1 MDNNNLEKNI
11 SVNNKEC
18 SIFSLKMLEGAYKT
32 NIERLPFSI
41 RILLEGIIRNRHKV
55 SDFENTLTYLANWK
69 PVEAQ
74 RKPIPFMPGRVLLQ
88 DFTGVP
94 VIVDLAAMRSAME
107 DIGGDPSV
115 INPVV
120 PVDLVVDHSVQVD
133 YFRTQDSLA
142 KNAELEFER
151 NYERYKFLN
160 WGQKAFDNL
169 RIIPPATGIVHQ
181 VNLEYLSS
189 VVLTKQEGD
198 ATVAFPDTLVGTDS
212 HTTMINGL
220 GVVGWGVGGIEA
232 IAAML
237 AQPIDILT
245 PDVYGFELTGSL
257 PDGSTPT
264 DLTLTITRMLREKG
278 VVGKFVEFYG
288 PGLNSLTLADRAMIS
303 NMTPEN
309 GATLTY
315 FPVDNKTLD
324 YLKLSGRPQELID
337 LVEAY
342 YKEQLLFREDNSVTP
357 EYSDTLHLDLS
368 TIEPSLSGP
377 KRPQDQVAMKDLKKQ
392 FRSVIKQ
399 PKLKGG
405 YDIQGPESERTV
417 QLHYKNNDYTL
428 SHGSVLIAAITS
440 CTNTSNPFVMIAAG
454 LLAKNAVNRG
464 LKVKPYIK
472 TSLAPGSK
480 VVTNYLNKAGLSK
493 YLDELGFNLVGYGCT
508 TCIGNSGPL
517 PEEVKKAIDNSGIV
531 TAAVI
536 SGNRNFEGRVHADIL
551 ANYLASPPLV
561 VAFAL
566 AGTVDTDLTNE
577 PLGINAEGE
586 PIYLKDI
593 WPTPQD
599 VIEIIYQYVT
609 PEMFSDNYASLL
621 TGNEV
626 WNRINTDA
634 TPTYDWDADSSYIQ
648 KPPYF
653 NDFSE
658 TLPDIKDIR
667 NARVLAL
674 LGDSITTDHI
684 SPAGAIIKNGA
695 AGKYLTSLGIEVKD
709 YNSYG
714 SRRGNDQV
722 MTRGTFGNIRLKN
735 QLTPEREGSYTLFF
749 PDEEVMPIFDAAM
762 LYKSKNI
769 PLIVLAGKDYGT
781 GSSRDWAAKGPSLL
795 GVKAIIAE
803 SFERIH
809 RSNLIGMGILPLQFK
824 DDENAAS
831 LGLTGHEVFD
841 ISGLEKIDSTR
852 PVISIK
858 ATRPDKTTMTF
869 DTIVR
874 LDTKLELEYFK
885 NGGILQT
892 ILREHL

>member
-1 MDNNNLEKNI
+1 ML
-11 SVNNKEC
+11 KE
-18 SIFSLKMLEGAYKT
+18 AYKI

-41 RILLEGIIRNRHKV
+41 RILLEGILRNRSKV
-55 SDFENTLTYLANWK
+55 SDFENTLAYLANWK
-69 PVEAQ
+69 PVEIQ

-94 VIVDLAAMRSAME
+94 VIIDLAAMRSAME
-107 DIGGDPSV
+107 DIGSDPSV

-133 YFRTQDSLA
+133 YFGTPDSLA
-142 KNAELEFER
+142 KNAKLEFER

-169 RIIPPATGIVHQ
+169 RIIPPATGIIHQ

-189 VVLTKQEGD
+189 VVLTKQDGNE
-198 ATVAFPDTLVGTDS
+198 TVVYPDTLVGTDS

-245 PDVYGFELTGSL
+245 PDVFGFELTGSL
-257 PDGSTPT
+257 PNGSTPT
-264 DLTLTITRMLREKG
+264 DLTLTVTRMLREKG

-288 PGLNSLTLADRAMIS
+288 PGLSNLTLADRAMIS

-309 GATLTY
+309 GATLTF

-324 YLKLSGRPQELID
+324 YLTLSGRSQELID

-342 YKEQLLFREDNSVTP
+342 FKEQLLFREDNSVTP

-377 KRPQDQVAMKDLKKQ
+377 KRPQDQVTMKDLKKQ
-392 FRSVIKQ
+392 FRSVIKL

-405 YDIQGPESERTV
+405 YDIQQPENERTV
-417 QLHYKNNDYTL
+417 QLHYGDKDFTL

-454 LLAKNAVNRG
+454 LLAKNAVNSG
-464 LKVKPYIK
+464 LNVKPYIK

-480 VVTNYLNKAGLSK
+480 VVTNYLNNAGLSK

-536 SGNRNFEGRVHADIL
+536 SGNRNFEGRIHADIL

-566 AGTVDTDLTNE
+566 AGTVDIDLSNE
-577 PLGINAEGE
+577 PLGTNSEGE
-586 PIYLKDI
+586 PIYLHDI
-593 WPTPQD
+593 WPASQD
-599 VIEIIYQYVT
+599 IIETIYQYVT
-609 PEMFSDNYASLL
+609 PEMFSDNYANLL

-626 WNRINTDA
+626 WNKINTDA
-634 TPTYDWDADSSYIQ
+634 TPTYEWDPNSSYIQ

-653 NDFSE
+653 ADFTE
-658 TLPDIKDIR
+658 TPPGVEDIN

-684 SPAGAIIKNGA
+684 SPAGAIIKDGA

-735 QLTPEREGSYTLFF
+735 QLTPGKEGSYTLLF
-749 PDEEVMPIFDAAM
+749 PEEEVMPIFDAAM

-781 GSSRDWAAKGPSLL
+781 GSSRDWAAKGPS
-795 GVKAIIAE
+795 IIGRQ
-803 SFERIH
+803 SDHCRI
-809 RSNLIGMGILPLQFK
+809 
-824 DDENAAS
+824 
-831 LGLTGHEVFD
+831 V
-841 ISGLEKIDSTR
+841 
-852 PVISIK
+852 
-858 ATRPDKTTMTF
+858 
-869 DTIVR
+869 
-874 LDTKLELEYFK
+874 
-885 NGGILQT
+885 
-892 ILREHL
+892 